1 MITRHLVW
9 KASWKY
15 RTRKSQSSFFFLQI
29 VKFMNPSLTVFTQ
42 NNSILRR
49 TVCFF
54 TTLTLTTTQEL
65 YMALH
70 FICMHMRKDGN
81 VTTSFWTGM
90 MVWLLLCELSTESCV
105 VIANQLIHIST
116 AELVMETCC
125 PCIELIFYCLV
136 SIQGE
141 PDRPQYS
148 VHCHSIKFAYQ
159 LTSDIVPH
167 TFTNG
172 QANKWENIN
181 QS

>member
-1 MITRHLVW
+1 
-9 KASWKY
+9 
-15 RTRKSQSSFFFLQI
+15 
-29 VKFMNPSLTVFTQ
+29 MNPSLTVLTR
-42 NNSILRR
+42 NNSILRW

-159 LTSDIVPH
+159 LASDIVPH